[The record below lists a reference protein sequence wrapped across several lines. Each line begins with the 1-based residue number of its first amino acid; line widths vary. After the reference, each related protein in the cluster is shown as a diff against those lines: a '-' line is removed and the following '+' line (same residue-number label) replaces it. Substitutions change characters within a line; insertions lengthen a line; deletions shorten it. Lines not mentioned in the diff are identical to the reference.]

1 MKRLSLILSLLLIPL
16 MLSAC
21 QSEPA
26 EPASSA
32 EETLPE
38 ITEPTFVSLD
48 LETLLTAE
56 DVSQTLGKTVAGPEI
71 YDEDA
76 AMMRFTA
83 EDGQYIDVM
92 VADATRTDFENM
104 IQGYTDLTEAPNLG
118 ESGYWS
124 EESST
129 LVVYQTPYML
139 GAVVGFSGEA
149 DDKLVMAREMMTLV
163 MQKLP

>member
-1 MKRLSLILSLLLIPL
+1 
-16 MLSAC
+16 
-21 QSEPA
+21 
-26 EPASSA
+26 
-32 EETLPE
+32 
-38 ITEPTFVSLD
+38 
-48 LETLLTAE
+48 
-56 DVSQTLGKTVAGPEI
+56 
-71 YDEDA
+71 
-76 AMMRFTA
+76 MMRFTA